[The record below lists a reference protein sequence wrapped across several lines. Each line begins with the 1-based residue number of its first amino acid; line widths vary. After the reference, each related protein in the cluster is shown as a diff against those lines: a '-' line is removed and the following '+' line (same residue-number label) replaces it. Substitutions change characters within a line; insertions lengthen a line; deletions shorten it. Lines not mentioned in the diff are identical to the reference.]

1 MRRSLAALAA
11 IAVVAVAAL
20 EAVPFYTD
28 WLWFQEVG
36 YAPVFL
42 RIAATRGAL
51 LIGVGLVTYVFLR
64 LNLRA
69 AVRARPPDV
78 FWELEEPLGLPSRVV
93 LEPVLQ
99 RLLTPVTAVIALL
112 IGVSASAEW
121 QTLLLYQHAQPFGI
135 ADPLFG
141 RDIGFYVFQV
151 PLWQRAL
158 RWSFGIILLTLVTT
172 ALVYFLGR
180 VLVLTSR
187 GPVIT
192 ARARAHLLGLVA
204 ILLFAKAADFWL
216 DRYELLYS
224 QRGAVFGATYTDV
237 HATLPALQWLAVL
250 AALCGLTAL
259 VHVFRRSARP
269 VLAGLMV
276 LVVGWM
282 VGVWAFPTLVQ
293 RLRVAPNALVA
304 ESPYI
309 AHHIGLTRRAFALD
323 RIEER
328 DFPAQETLT
337 AADLA
342 RNAPTLKNVRLWDQA
357 PLLATFAQLQEIRT
371 YYRFVDVDNDRY
383 TIDGEYQQ
391 VMLSA
396 RELSY
401 QNLPREVQGGQD
413 ADRQWINEHL
423 QYTHGYGAV
432 VGPVN
437 RITAEGLPELYIK
450 DIPPASRTSLRM
462 TRPEIY
468 FGEVSNEY
476 VFVRTRSQ
484 EIDYP
489 AAAGDENVYTT
500 YGGQGGVPV
509 GSFWRRLLL
518 SIRFGSYRI
527 LLSPEITSESRVLF
541 NRQVGERVRRIA
553 PFLRFDSD
561 PYLVIRDNGRL
572 AWLLDGYTVTDR
584 FPYSERVPG
593 LGNYVRNAV
602 KVAIDAY
609 DGTVHFYVADAE
621 DPLVRAY
628 SAMFPGLLAPIDAM
642 PADLRAHVRYP
653 EEQFNVQTRVFGRY
667 HVTNALRFFQND
679 DLWTVPTGQTNEQS
693 LPSEAYYVI
702 MRMPGESKA
711 EFLLLQPMIP
721 ISRPNMIA
729 WVAARNDP
737 GVYGSTRVY
746 RFPSETTIFGPA
758 QIEARIDQ
766 DPIISEQFTL
776 WRNSGSNV
784 IRGNLI
790 VVPVGDSLI
799 YLQPIYL
806 QSTGSAF
813 PEFRR
818 IVVASPRQV
827 VWGETLTQA
836 LTLLL
841 AREGNAPSPTPDPGG
856 SPTPT
861 PDPGSTPA
869 PTPDPG
875 GPLPTDVP
883 GLIAYANL
891 HFELAEEALRAG
903 DFATYGAEIA
913 LVEAALQRLDEL
925 APGLVESSPELSASP
940 AP

>member
-1 MRRSLAALAA
+1 VRGRVLLVVALGVA
-11 IAVVAVAAL
+11 AVVAL

-36 YAPVFL
+36 YASVFL
-42 RIAATRGAL
+42 HIAATRGAL
-51 LIGVGLVTYVFLR
+51 LIGFGLLTFLF
-64 LNLRA
+64 LSVNLRA

-93 LEPVLQ
+93 LEPPLR
-99 RLLTPVTAVIALL
+99 RLVTPVSAVLALL
-112 IGVSASAEW
+112 VGISASAEW
-121 QTLLLYQHAQPFGI
+121 QAVLLYRNAQPFGI
-135 ADPLFG
+135 QDPLFG
-141 RDIGFYVFQV
+141 RDVAFYVFQL
-151 PLWQRAL
+151 PLWHRGL
-158 RWSFGIILLTLVTT
+158 NWGFGVILLALVAT
-172 ALVYFLGR
+172 AIVYFLGR
-180 VLVLTSR
+180 VLVLTAR

-192 ARARAHLLGLVA
+192 ARARAHLLGLLTL
-204 ILLFAKAADFWL
+204 LLFAKAADFWL

-237 HATLPALQWLAVL
+237 HATLPALQWLTVL
-250 AALCGLTAL
+250 TALCGFTAL
-259 VHVFRRSARP
+259 VHVFRRSTRP
-269 VLAGLMV
+269 VLAGLVV
-276 LVVGWM
+276 LVIGWL

-323 RIEER
+323 RIEEK
-328 DFPAQETLT
+328 DFPARETLS

-342 RNAPTLKNVRLWDQA
+342 RNAPTLKNIRLWDHA

-383 TIDGEYQQ
+383 TLDGEYQQ
-391 VMLSA
+391 IMLSA

-401 QNLPREVQGGQD
+401 QNLPRDIQGQD

-450 DIPPASRTSLRM
+450 DIPPASRTPLRI

-489 AAAGDENVYTT
+489 SGGENVFTT
-500 YGGQGGVPV
+500 YAGQGGVPV

-541 NRQVGERVRRIA
+541 NRQIGERVRRIA
-553 PFLRFDSD
+553 PFFRFDAD
-561 PYLVIRDNGRL
+561 PYLVIRDGGRL

-602 KVAIDAY
+602 KAVVDAY
-609 DGTVHFYVADAE
+609 DGTVSFYLADAQ

-628 SAMFPGLLAPIDAM
+628 AAAFPGLLAPIETM

-653 EEQFNVQTRVFGRY
+653 AGFFAVQARMYATYHMQDPRVFY
-667 HVTNALRFFQND
+667 NKE
-679 DLWTVPTGQTNEQS
+679 DLWSVPRVPEGGRDRDQE
-693 LPSEAYYVI
+693 PYYTI
-702 MRMPGESKA
+702 MRIPGEPRE
-711 EFLLLQPMIP
+711 EFVLLMPFTPL
-721 ISRPNMIA
+721 RRDNMIA
-729 WVAARNDP
+729 WLAARSDGP
-737 GVYGSTRVY
+737 AYGRLVAFL
-746 RFPSETTIFGPA
+746 FPKQRLVFGPR
-758 QIEARIDQ
+758 QIAARIDQ
-766 DPIISEQFTL
+766 DAVISQQLTL
-776 WRNSGSNV
+776 WSQRGSTV
-784 IRGNLI
+784 LRGSLLAI
-790 VVPVGDSLI
+790 PIEDSLI
-799 YLQPIYL
+799 YVQPLYL
-806 QSTGSAF
+806 AAEKGSI
-813 PEFRR
+813 PELKR
-818 IVVASPRQV
+818 IVVAYANQITM
-827 VWGETLTQA
+827 GETFDASLQA
-836 LTLLL
+836 LFG
-841 AREGNAPSPTPDPGG
+841 RRPGIAPPPGE
-856 SPTPT
+856 TR
-861 PDPGSTPA
+861 PA
-869 PTPDPG
+869 ETAG
-875 GPLPTDVP
+875 EAMS
-883 GLIAYANL
+883 GLVGRAWDAWTRAQEALKRGDWGAYGEAQRRL
-891 HFELAEEALRAG
+891 EDALRALRDRG
-903 DFATYGAEIA
+903 P
-913 LVEAALQRLDEL
+913 R
-925 APGLVESSPELSASP
+925 
-940 AP
+940 